1 MELIHN
7 LPNGPLDEY
16 RKRASFNWKSLKLH
30 LEGEDFVQSQENL
43 WNFIK
48 NRQEFQYPKESLN
61 LDDTRKRAYRQ
72 VMALSKIKDDKFGT
86 WAQWLRFYD
95 ASIGPI
101 RRLSQEVVPEA
112 IRDLGTERHRK
123 LISKFIDGTFLG
135 CLCFTEI
142 AHGSN
147 LKGLKTSATYNVAT
161 ESFILHT
168 PNFEDA
174 KCWSGLLGKTATH
187 ALLYA
192 QLITPDGIKHG
203 LHPFIVPIR
212 DAETRLPLAG
222 LIIGDMGEK
231 IGLNGLDNGFML
243 FKNYSLPREYL
254 LNKIADVSK
263 DGIYSTSVKKQDK
276 RFAKFLSPL
285 STGRVG
291 ITLHAT
297 MFSRL
302 ALTIATRYCAVRRQF
317 GPNEKEEVPVIEYQV
332 QQGRLFPHI
341 ATLYAWTIFGYYI
354 LRMSD
359 VQTKKS
365 SPAENAEM
373 HALISATK
381 PLSTWSAQAA
391 IQDCREACGG
401 HGYLKASRLGE
412 MRDSN
417 DPSATYEGENTVL
430 IQQASNWL
438 LNQWDNFK
446 RGKGISTPL
455 GTAGFIK
462 TSVYILSQK
471 FHATSIE
478 ETLKLDNLLIM
489 HKWLVCYHLKKTY
502 EQMQFLRKQG
512 MNSFEIRNNSQMFF
526 ARTLSLVYA
535 EHAVVKIFMD
545 RINDPVF
552 PESERCVLRKLCALF
567 SAWCLE
573 KRMSDFYAGGFAN
586 ANSKLDVLLRE
597 GIVSLNK
604 DLLSEV
610 VALIDVLAPPDF
622 VVNSPLGMSDGEIY
636 KHLEETFF
644 KDPKNFERPSW
655 WMELKSNL

>member
-43 WNFIK
+43 WKFIK
-48 NRQEFQYPKESLN
+48 NSSEFQHSKESLT
-61 LDDTRKRAYRQ
+61 LDETRKRAYRQ
-72 VMALSKIKDDKFGT
+72 VLALSKIKDDKFGT

-123 LISKFIDGTFLG
+123 FISKFIDGTFLG

-147 LKGLKTSATYNVAT
+147 LKGLKTSATYDVSTGN
-161 ESFILHT
+161 FILQT
-168 PNFEDA
+168 PNFEAA

-192 QLITPDGIKHG
+192 QLITPDRINHG

-212 DAETRLPLAG
+212 DPETRLPLSG
-222 LIIGDMGEK
+222 IIVGDMGEK
-231 IGLNGLDNGFML
+231 IGLNGLDNGFLL

-263 DGIYSTSVKKQDK
+263 DGIYSTNVKKQEK

-302 ALTIATRYCAVRRQF
+302 ALTIAIRYCAVRKQF
-317 GPNEKEEVPVIEYQV
+317 GPNEKEEIPVIEYQV

-341 ATLYAWTIFGYYI
+341 AALYAWTIFGYNI

-359 VQTKKS
+359 SKKLSMAES
-365 SPAENAEM
+365 SEM

-381 PLSTWSAQAA
+381 PLSTWSSQTA

-412 MRDSN
+412 MRASN

-446 RGKGISTPL
+446 RGKGISSPL
-455 GTAGFIK
+455 ETAGFLK
-462 TSVYILSQK
+462 TAVYILSQK
-471 FHATSIE
+471 FHATTVE

-489 HKWLVCYHLKKTY
+489 HKWLTCYYLMKTY
-502 EQMQFLRKQG
+502 EHTQNLRKQG

-526 ARTLSLVYA
+526 ARSLSLIYA
-535 EHAVVKIFMD
+535 EHAVVKSFMNRIEDPIF
-545 RINDPVF
+545 VK
-552 PESERCVLRKLCALF
+552 SERCVLKKLCALF
-567 SAWCLE
+567 SASCLE
-573 KRMSDFYAGGFAN
+573 KRMADFYAGGFATVH
-586 ANSKLDVLLRE
+586 SKLDVLLRT
-597 GIVSLNK
+597 GIVSLNN
-604 DLLSEV
+604 DLLNEAV
-610 VALIDVLAPPDF
+610 TLIDVLAPPDF

-636 KHLEETFF
+636 KHLEENFF
-644 KDPKNFERPSW
+644 GDAKNFERPSW